1 MPRRILCR
9 PCAKLGRI
17 SLSPAF
23 RSTGLFTRFGPQGS
37 HKHKLPNHQHRVAVK
52 QARAEHK
59 ARSKQG
65 CATAGVKPARK
76 LQDSTKPDHYGKEQ
90 CRGGFRRKNNGQ
102 TGQRRRNIRL
112 RRRSCQSKYRQ
123 C

>member
-1 MPRRILCR
+1 MTV
-9 PCAKLGRI
+9 
-17 SLSPAF
+17 SPTCH
-23 RSTGLFTRFGPQGS
+23 SSGLFARFGPQGR

-59 ARSKQG
+59 ARPKQG
-65 CATAGVKPARK
+65 CAAAGVKPARN
-76 LQDSTKPDHYGKEQ
+76 LQDNTKPDHYGKEH

>member
-1 MPRRILCR
+1 MTVSR
-9 PCAKLGRI
+9 
-17 SLSPAF
+17 AF
-23 RSTGLFTRFGPQGS
+23 RRAGLFAPFGPQGR
-37 HKHKLPNHQHRVAVK
+37 HKHKLSNHQYRVAVK

-76 LQDSTKPDHYGKEQ
+76 LQDHAKPDHYGKEQ
-90 CRGGFRRKNNGQ
+90 CRGCFRRKNNGQ
-102 TGQRRRNIRL
+102 TWQRRRNIRL
-112 RRRSCQSKYRQ
+112 RRRSCQSRYCQ

>member
-1 MPRRILCR
+1 MTLSYGVHSEIGKLRRVLVHR
-9 PCAKLGRI
+9 PGAA
-17 SLSPAF
+17 LSRLTP
-23 RSTGLFTRFGPQGS
+23 SNCHDLLFDD
-37 HKHKLPNHQHRVAVK
+37 VIWVK

-59 ARSKQG
+59 ASPKQG
-65 CATAGVKPARK
+65 CAMVGVKPARK
-76 LQDSTKPDHYGKEQ
+76 LQDHAKPDHDGKEQ